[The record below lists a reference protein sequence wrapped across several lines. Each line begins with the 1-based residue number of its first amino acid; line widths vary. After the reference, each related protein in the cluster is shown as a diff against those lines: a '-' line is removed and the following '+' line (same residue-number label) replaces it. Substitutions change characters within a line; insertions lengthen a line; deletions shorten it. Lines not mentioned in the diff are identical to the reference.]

1 MTFIC
6 VVCWRRAVPAQR
18 AGGRVDV
25 GESIERGEVDVG
37 TIIVRRLASHSKVRD
52 ASQVQ
57 GAPTRSPG
65 PGNDVQRDDFLF
77 MTVVVRFCRAMA

>member
-1 MTFIC
+1 MTS
-6 VVCWRRAVPAQR
+6 VRA
-18 AGGRVDV
+18 
-25 GESIERGEVDVG
+25 SNIERGEVDVG

-77 MTVVVRFCRAMA
+77 MTVVIIEGEIAFVPQ